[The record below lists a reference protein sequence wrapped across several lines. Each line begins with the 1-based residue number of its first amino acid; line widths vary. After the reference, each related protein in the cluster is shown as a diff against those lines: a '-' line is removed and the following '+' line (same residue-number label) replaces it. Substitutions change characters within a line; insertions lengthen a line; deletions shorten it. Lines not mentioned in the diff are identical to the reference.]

1 MPIVALA
8 LALSRL
14 ASASIPPP
22 LPLTGRTTLDPP
34 VLKTGFIE
42 AKNSALY
49 SEDGKPYTF
58 ATLNSPHLLTSDPFE
73 ACYVLTTQEDIF
85 DVDRSKG

>member
-1 MPIVALA
+1 MLSIVALA
-8 LALSRL
+8 LALSTL
-14 ASASIPPP
+14 ASASNPPP

-73 ACYVLTTQEDIF
+73 VCYFPTATVQ
-85 DVDRSKG
+85 